1 MVGQQQR
8 YEHLYLQLNPLMMSV
23 HQVQEDQSASMVA
36 LHTQHQQ
43 KKSHG
48 YN

>member
-1 MVGQQQR
+1 
-8 YEHLYLQLNPLMMSV
+8 MMNV

-43 KKSHG
+43 KKSQWL
-48 YN
+48 